1 MNDISGLSLIIGQGI
16 FYIGSYKKGIWYD
29 NCALLKLP
37 KEQRTGFG
45 FKIDLCFSN
54 TVRPIGL
61 FWDKEFWN
69 NEELRIIDIPSW
81 QWDEFFGIRLA
92 GKLRRLQAIDP
103 TRLFH
108 GAFNPWYGRRWF
120 VLRLPKWMFIFSFS
134 TLVGLFL
141 ATHSWLLTALSFFI
155 MLNTGFLPIFIS
167 VGLGE
172 LFSFYI
178 GSKTYKVDVLTR
190 DLTWVNKKDVE
201 RAKRA
206 TPTNS
211 YYALCPS
218 FTFRRTRQT

>member
-1 MNDISGLSLIIGQGI
+1 MNDIFGLSLIMGKGI
-16 FYIGSYKKGIWYD
+16 FYMGSYKRGIWYD
-29 NCALLKLP
+29 NNQKLKLP

-45 FKIDLCFSN
+45 FKIDLCFGN
-54 TVRPIGL
+54 TVRPIGR

-108 GAFNPWYGRRWF
+108 GCWNPWYGKKLF
-120 VLRLPKWMFIFSFS
+120 VLRLPKWMPS
-134 TLVGLFL
+134 L
-141 ATHSWLLTALSFFI
+141 
-155 MLNTGFLPIFIS
+155 FIS

-178 GSKTYKVDVLTR
+178 GSKAYKIDVLTR
-190 DLTWVNKKDVE
+190 DLTWVNKKDIE

-206 TPTNS
+206 TPTDS